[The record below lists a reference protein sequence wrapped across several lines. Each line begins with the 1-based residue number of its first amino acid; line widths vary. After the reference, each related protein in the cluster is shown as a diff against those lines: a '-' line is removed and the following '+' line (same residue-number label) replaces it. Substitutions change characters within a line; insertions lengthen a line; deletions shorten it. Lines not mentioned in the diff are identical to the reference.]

1 MPVAQGSDPRAG
13 LIEVTTVGDCVDR
26 AAQKWSHDAI
36 VFPGGRATYPE
47 FAARIDRFARAFI
60 GLGIDAGDKV
70 GIRMEQGVDYYAALV
85 GAAKVGA
92 VAVPV
97 NVRFKALKIS
107 HVIVNSDMTALI
119 GSPDGGEVG
128 RHIELLREAL
138 PSLAEASSRELSLE
152 EAPRLRHIIVDGPG
166 MQPWVVDSRE
176 FDAAG
181 DGVTPQDVDARRL
194 AVRVRDTAVLMY
206 TSGTTAHPKGAM
218 LSHEALVREGLTV
231 ARTRFSLTADD
242 VVWTPL
248 PLYHIG
254 GIAFAFACFSVG
266 ATYCHSGRFEPEV
279 AVRQLR
285 EEHCTVAIPAFEM
298 LWMAVLDHPTFDL
311 ADLDAL
317 RIVFNVGVPERL
329 RQLQERV
336 PHAVQ
341 VSGFGS
347 TEACSF
353 LTLGEVDDSLEDR
366 LNTTGRPLPG
376 LQVKI
381 LSLDT
386 GRKAEPDEVGEILYR
401 GWSVFDGYYND
412 VERTAEAF
420 DAEGWFHSGDLGS
433 IDLNG
438 RMRFAGRLK
447 DMLKVGGEN
456 VAAAEVEGF
465 LLRHEAVAVAQVV
478 AAPDAR
484 YGEVP
489 AAFIQV
495 APGAAVT
502 DVGIVDFCLGSI
514 STFKV
519 PRYVRFVDEWPMSGT
534 KIKKYVLRE
543 QIKAELQAGGL
554 VEAPK
559 LDSTRSTSDGA

>member
-97 NVRFKALKIS
+97 NVRFKALEIS

-128 RHIELLREAL
+128 RNIELLREAL

-266 ATYCHSGRFEPEV
+266 PTYCHSGRFEPEV

-386 GRKAEPDEVGEILYR
+386 GRKAEPDEVGVILYR

-534 KIKKYVLRE
+534 KITKYVLRE